1 MTEYN
6 SPNFDFLADLDPPL
20 AHQAALAE
28 RYCLDDPNAALVKLR
43 HFSAPQAKNIAARF
57 GVYSDTQSQQT
68 DILKVGK
75 YRDVLDQKLSDMFH
89 SIRIVGNAAVHEG
102 KGTVRDD
109 LQNLQFAYQL
119 KEATIEFCRVSL
131 TRL

>member
-1 MTEYN
+1 MPDFS
-6 SPNFDFLADLDPPL
+6 SPNFDFLSNLDPAL
-20 AHQAALAE
+20 MHQAALAE

-43 HFSAPQAKNIAARF
+43 LFGELLAKNIAARF
-57 GVYSDTQSQQT
+57 GVYADTQFQQI
-68 DILKVGK
+68 DILKEIK

-89 SIRIVGNAAVHEG
+89 SIRTIGNAAVHEG
-102 KGTVRDD
+102 KGTVRDN

-119 KEATIEFCRVSL
+119 KEATTEFCRVSL